1 VHLGEELIVLGIL
14 LLLAYGLGRAGKL
27 IGLPTIPIYMIVGLL
42 ASTNTGWFPIS
53 FDSHSIELI
62 AIFGLILLLFNLG
75 LEFDQDEFFSN
86 AGRLIVSGG
95 TYIAVNMGVGLAFGF
110 MLGWGTRE
118 ALIVAGMTATSSS
131 AIVTKLLI
139 ELNRLA
145 NRETPMILG
154 VTVVEDIFIAIY
166 LAIVSVVI
174 SGETDPIPVIIK
186 LAVAFAFLVTMFAV
200 ARWGGK
206 VVSKLMRTRDDEL
219 FTVLFFGLAVLF
231 AGLGEVLGVTD
242 AIGAFLIGLIV
253 GASRYRNRVEQFAL
267 PMRDVFGAFFFLNFG
282 LGLDPSLFPSVL
294 GPVAAAIG
302 ITVALNLVAGQF
314 VAWLNKLGPQAGLNT
329 SFILQNRGEFA
340 LILATLSAGAGLNPL
355 LQPFAGLYVLVM
367 AVMGPL
373 LAANSE
379 RIGASVLRLRRRAAA
394 RRSGRGADG
403 VAVTEAATA
412 EAAAEARRRERDDR
426 RAEEI
431 ALVEAALAGDAPV
444 ASGAGGDDDGD
455 GDSVVPR
462 RRREVP
468 TATAPAPDVVRARFR
483 ADGDGLATD
492 DDVDAEDDLDDLD
505 ATERAIWAEQAG
517 QQSDQQSTRQRDPEY

>member
-1 VHLGEELIVLGIL
+1 MHLGEELIVLGIL
-14 LLLAYGLGRAGKL
+14 LLLAYVLGRLGKL
-27 IGLPTIPIYMIVGLL
+27 VGLPSIPIYMLVGLL

-95 TYIAVNMGVGLAFGF
+95 SYIAVNMGVGLAFGF

-166 LAIVSVVI
+166 LAIVSVVL
-174 SGETDPIPVIIK
+174 SGETDPGPVILK
-186 LAVAFAFLVTMFAV
+186 LGIAFVFLVVMFSV
-200 ARWGGK
+200 ARWGGR

-242 AIGAFLIGLIV
+242 AIGAFLIGLII
-253 GASRYRNRVEQFAL
+253 GATKYRNRVEQFAL

-294 GPVAAAIG
+294 GPVAAAVG
-302 ITVALNLVAGQF
+302 ITIGLNLVAGQF

-355 LQPFAGLYVLVM
+355 LQPFAGLYVLIM
-367 AVMGPL
+367 AVIGPL

-379 RIGASVLRLRRRAAA
+379 RIGAVLFRSRHRA
-394 RRSGRGADG
+394 
-403 VAVTEAATA
+403 EK
-412 EAAAEARRRERDDR
+412 AAAEARRQQREGRHAD
-426 RAEEI
+426 EI
-431 ALVEAALAGDAPV
+431 ALMEAALAGEEPGDTIARDPDPD
-444 ASGAGGDDDGD
+444 SGLFDDPDLD
-455 GDSVVPR
+455 DPPVPR
-462 RRREVP
+462 RRRTVVVDELDHARPVVDELDVAASP
-468 TATAPAPDVVRARFR
+468 TGAAGG
-483 ADGDGLATD
+483 DGDPDG
-492 DDVDAEDDLDDLD
+492 DLDDD
-505 ATERAIWAEQAG
+505 SEADGMSAAERAMWAEQAG
-517 QQSDQQSTRQRDPEY
+517 QQSDQRATRQRDPEY